1 MWFNH
6 SDSETLETL
15 GEGEEARVDG
25 GSDFVDFE
33 GDAEHLAAD
42 EVGDVDV
49 LGYWGRHGVVEVVVE
64 VLVVIDVV

>member
-1 MWFNH
+1 VF
-6 SDSETLETL
+6 DGL
-15 GEGEEARVDG
+15 RCG

-42 EVGDVDV
+42 EVGNVDV